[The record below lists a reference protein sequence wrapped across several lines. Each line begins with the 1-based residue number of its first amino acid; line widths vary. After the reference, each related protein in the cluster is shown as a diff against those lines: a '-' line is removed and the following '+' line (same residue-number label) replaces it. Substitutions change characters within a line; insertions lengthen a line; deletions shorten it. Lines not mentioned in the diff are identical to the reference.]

1 MTEQQLYR
9 RLVRRTIFR
18 SRSAAV
24 ILALAVTALVAV
36 YVGIESV
43 LAALELPALLVSPA
57 DFVNA
62 VNTPS
67 TLTLGIAAAAAAV
80 GLILV
85 LVAVIPSRRGR
96 HELPNDRMAVVVDDS
111 VLAGAIGAAVTREAG
126 VPTSRVAS
134 MVSRTRGE
142 VRVTPTS
149 GSPLDSSALETSA
162 HALVATLAPKPQLRV
177 AVTVAGGGVVGS

>member
-1 MTEQQLYR
+1 MTEQQLYP

-24 ILALAVTALVAV
+24 IIALTVTALAAV

-57 DFVNA
+57 ELVDA
-62 VNTPS
+62 VNSPS
-67 TLTLGIAAAAAAV
+67 SLTLGIAAAAAVV
-80 GLILV
+80 GLVLV
-85 LVAVIPSRRGR
+85 LVAIIPSRRGR

-126 VPTSRVAS
+126 VPASRVGTV
-134 MVSRTRGE
+134 VSRTRGE

-149 GSPLDSSALETSA
+149 GSPLDHSILEATASSF
-162 HALVATLAPKPQLRV
+162 VATLAPKPQLRV
-177 AVTVAGGGVVGS
+177 AVTVASGGVVGS

>member
-24 ILALAVTALVAV
+24 ILALAVIALAAV

-43 LAALELPALLVSPA
+43 LGALELRALLVSPA
-57 DFVNA
+57 DFVDA
-62 VNTPS
+62 VNAPT
-67 TLTLGIAAAAAAV
+67 TLTLASAAGAAV
-80 GLILV
+80 LGLILV
-85 LVAVIPSRRGR
+85 LVAIIPSRRGR

-111 VLAGAIGAAVTREAG
+111 VLAGAIGAAVIREAG
-126 VPTSRVAS
+126 VPASRVGTV
-134 MVSRTRGE
+134 VSRTRGE

-149 GSPLDSSALETSA
+149 GSPLDHSALETSA
-162 HALVATLAPKPQLRV
+162 HALVATLAPKPDLRV
-177 AVTVAGGGVVGS
+177 AVTVASGGVVGS